1 MCPQVDVRVMSHQ
14 LQRYAVWF
22 GGSVLAMASE
32 FPQAC
37 HSRADYMEYG
47 PSIARRNYVFREL

>member
-1 MCPQVDVRVMSHQ
+1 VDVRVVSHQ